1 MLEKMTNNNN
11 KVHAIILAAGKGTR
25 MMSSKPKVLQV
36 LSDKTLLGH
45 VLNQAKTVSQKTHI
59 VHGFGGDLVK
69 KEIDDNSVN
78 WVEQVDQLGT
88 GHAVAQAM
96 PHIDSESISLILY
109 GDVPL
114 ISKSTLEEL
123 IAAARTTGVAL
134 LSVILTDPNGYGR
147 IIRKEDGIQ
156 AIVEQKDA
164 DASQLGIC
172 EVNTGIMAVD
182 TSLLKKYLN
191 NLDSN
196 NAQGELYLT
205 DIIEMA
211 VEDGKLVSSVITNDD
226 FEVAG
231 VNDKVQLAKLERVFQ
246 INQATKFMQEG
257 LTIRDPSRLDCRG
270 SLCFGK
276 DSEIDVNV
284 VIEGRVALGDRTLI
298 GANCYIKNSTIGDD
312 VVILPNSVI
321 EGAIINNN
329 ASIGPFSR
337 IRPETLVGEYAKI
350 GNFVEVKKSSIGQS
364 TKISHLSYIGDADID
379 NDVNIGAGVITCNY
393 DGANKHQTKIGKGVF
408 IGSNSQLVAPLSI
421 GENATIGAG
430 TTITEDVA
438 SGKLCLSRIEQK
450 IVENWKR
457 PSKNFS

>member
-1 MLEKMTNNNN
+1 MTNNNN

-182 TSLLKKYLN
+182 TSLLK
-191 NLDSN
+191 
-196 NAQGELYLT
+196 NAKK
-205 DIIEMA
+205 
-211 VEDGKLVSSVITNDD
+211 VKLP
-226 FEVAG
+226 
-231 VNDKVQLAKLERVFQ
+231 
-246 INQATKFMQEG
+246 AT
-257 LTIRDPSRLDCRG
+257 
-270 SLCFGK
+270 
-276 DSEIDVNV
+276 
-284 VIEGRVALGDRTLI
+284 
-298 GANCYIKNSTIGDD
+298 STQ
-312 VVILPNSVI
+312 
-321 EGAIINNN
+321 
-329 ASIGPFSR
+329 
-337 IRPETLVGEYAKI
+337 YA
-350 GNFVEVKKSSIGQS
+350 
-364 TKISHLSYIGDADID
+364 
-379 NDVNIGAGVITCNY
+379 
-393 DGANKHQTKIGKGVF
+393 
-408 IGSNSQLVAPLSI
+408 
-421 GENATIGAG
+421 
-430 TTITEDVA
+430 
-438 SGKLCLSRIEQK
+438 
-450 IVENWKR
+450 
-457 PSKNFS
+457 